1 LEEAVQL
8 GPVHGF
14 GEKLSSIIDT
24 YLSLYDEETT
34 FFDESVRNAKRK
46 QLESNA
52 LDIVYPAYTTMIG
65 HLRSKALDDFKT
77 KLDQSLN
84 NGEGFASSVQTWTQ
98 SILLEFDKGSD
109 DASVRQAKW
118 GASKVRDK
126 LRRDID
132 SHALAVRNAK
142 LLEITTNFEKQL
154 AKALAEPVESLFE
167 AGGKDTWLLIR
178 KLLKRETEAAVSE
191 FSDRIAGFELEEET
205 IEQMQQSLRDY
216 ARKLVENKAR
226 EEAGKVLIRMKD
238 RFSTVFN
245 HDNDSLPRVWTGN
258 EDIRAITRDA
268 RSAVIDS

>member
-1 LEEAVQL
+1 MV
-8 GPVHGF
+8 
-14 GEKLSSIIDT
+14 II
-24 YLSLYDEETT
+24 YAFNRYDEETI

-77 KLDQSLN
+77 KLDQALN
-84 NGEGFASSVQTWTQ
+84 NGEGFAASVQTWTH

-142 LLEITTNFEKQL
+142 LLEITTNFE
-154 AKALAEPVESLFE
+154 
-167 AGGKDTWLLIR
+167 
-178 KLLKRETEAAVSE
+178 
-191 FSDRIAGFELEEET
+191 
-205 IEQMQQSLRDY
+205 
-216 ARKLVENKAR
+216 
-226 EEAGKVLIRMKD
+226 
-238 RFSTVFN
+238 
-245 HDNDSLPRVWTGN
+245 
-258 EDIRAITRDA
+258 
-268 RSAVIDS
+268 